1 MLVAIVVAYVAT
13 LPLLH
18 PILAALGFKRI
29 VLADAVFA
37 ALFLTAAAGRRRWLR
52 PPSVRLCA
60 AAAGPLLAI
69 AASAALAGAQPFPD
83 LARVAYSMAVLLLFA
98 HLRLSKQD
106 IDRVSWTWLV
116 TAVAI
121 SLAGVVAFVGVTMFG
136 TRENFLAGASSPNL
150 GPAIV
155 RLESTMG
162 ANALALF
169 LQPSL
174 AVCLYLT
181 RGRPV
186 AGRWLR
192 PALALLLATAALTFS
207 RGIVGV
213 SLVLALSVRPRG
225 DGSRRRRPCFWPR
238 RRPPR
243 FGPFSHCRTAE

>member
-98 HLRLSKQD
+98 HLCLSKQD

-121 SLAGVVAFVGVTMFG
+121 SLAGVWPSSVSPCSVRART
-136 TRENFLAGASSPNL
+136 SSPAPVPPTS
-150 GPAIV
+150 GPPSFGSNRRWVPTRWRCSFNRAWQSA
-155 RLESTMG
+155 ST
-162 ANALALF
+162 
-169 LQPSL
+169 
-174 AVCLYLT
+174 
-181 RGRPV
+181 
-186 AGRWLR
+186 
-192 PALALLLATAALTFS
+192 
-207 RGIVGV
+207 
-213 SLVLALSVRPRG
+213 
-225 DGSRRRRPCFWPR
+225 
-238 RRPPR
+238 
-243 FGPFSHCRTAE
+243 